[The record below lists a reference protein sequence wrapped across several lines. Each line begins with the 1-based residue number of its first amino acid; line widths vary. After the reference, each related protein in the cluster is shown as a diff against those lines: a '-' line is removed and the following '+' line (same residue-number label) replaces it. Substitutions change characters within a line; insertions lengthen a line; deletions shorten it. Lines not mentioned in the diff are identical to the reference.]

1 MSLAPS
7 ISPAKP
13 SRRPGAD
20 RPQERA
26 FLALIRTIGLV
37 ERVMQ
42 PYFARFGIS
51 GSQWGAMRTL
61 QRAELEGHAGLRLTD
76 LSERLLI
83 RPPSVTGVIDRL
95 ERAGYVARDAAPEDL
110 RVKRVRLT
118 PRGRRLVEQV
128 LAVHARQIDR
138 VLGGLSASDQAE
150 LHRLLDRLSGHLE
163 KLLDEPLAPGLSAP
177 GE

>member
-7 ISPAKP
+7 IPAAKNG
-13 SRRPGAD
+13 RRPHNGD

-26 FLALIRTIGLV
+26 FRELVRTIGLM

-51 GSQWGAMRTL
+51 GSQWGVLRTL
-61 QRAELEGHAGLRLTD
+61 ERAGAGRRDGLRITD

-83 RPPSVTGVIDRL
+83 RPPSVTGVVDRL
-95 ERAGYVARDAAPEDL
+95 ERGGLVVRDAATDDL
-110 RVKRVRLT
+110 RAKRVRLT
-118 PRGRRLVEQV
+118 ARGRRLVEQV
-128 LAVHARQIDR
+128 TAVHADQVDML
-138 VLGGLSASDQAE
+138 LGGLNATDQAR

-163 KLLDEPLAPGLSAP
+163 KLLEQPSASA
-177 GE
+177 G